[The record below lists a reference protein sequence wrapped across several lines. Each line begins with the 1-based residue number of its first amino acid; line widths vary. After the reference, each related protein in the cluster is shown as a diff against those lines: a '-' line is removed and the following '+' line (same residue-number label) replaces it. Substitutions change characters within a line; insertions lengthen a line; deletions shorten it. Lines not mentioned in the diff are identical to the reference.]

1 MFTIRKSIQYL
12 TIVNYSAQVLKTF
25 SHSFSLKFLYCPFS
39 YWPII
44 LASSSVRV
52 LLKYVF
58 FTLRVFPEGRTAP
71 VTGIGGSPS
80 FCCKLSA
87 ITKKA
92 LRPIFIL
99 CKVQKMNEYR
109 NQIII
114 FYSYSSI
121 TLKFWLCTCQ
131 HFLCISTTLTSL
143 IWFTKNAHE
152 INCEFLSAL
161 QAALSPLKTLFL
173 SIFSSTL
180 SLYLQD
186 KTCAFDLEFS
196 NTS

>member
-1 MFTIRKSIQYL
+1 MFTIKKSIEYL
-12 TIVNYSAQVLKTF
+12 TTVNYSSEVLKTS
-25 SHSFSLKFLYCPFS
+25 SHSFSSKFLYYPFS

-99 CKVQKMNEYR
+99 CKIQKMNEYH

-114 FYSYSSI
+114 FYPYSS
-121 TLKFWLCTCQ
+121 LHLLVW
-131 HFLCISTTLTSL
+131 CILR
-143 IWFTKNAHE
+143 KM
-152 INCEFLSAL
+152 
-161 QAALSPLKTLFL
+161 PMK
-173 SIFSSTL
+173 
-180 SLYLQD
+180 
-186 KTCAFDLEFS
+186 
-196 NTS
+196 